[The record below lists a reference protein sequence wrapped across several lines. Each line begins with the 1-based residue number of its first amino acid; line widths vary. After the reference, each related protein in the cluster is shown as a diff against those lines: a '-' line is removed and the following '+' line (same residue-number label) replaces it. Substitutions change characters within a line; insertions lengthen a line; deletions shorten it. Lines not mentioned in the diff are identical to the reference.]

1 MFKSKNKWKTLFFGI
16 AGINL
21 LILIWLILLIFLP
34 IAGETN
40 PFTDKKEVD
49 KGDAEF
55 TISSTKENL
64 NKLVN
69 TYLDE
74 LSKHTDIEYSV
85 NIEDSVQL
93 IGTIKVFDQQVP
105 LTARF
110 DPIVQNNGDLMLR
123 LHSISLGRLELPN
136 KRVLDYVKDNYPMP
150 EWVNVNPGDET
161 IYAAITEMEMK
172 SNFNI
177 EVTSFNLKSNH
188 LAFRIR
194 VPNKA
199 FDLSKAF

>member
-1 MFKSKNKWKTLFFGI
+1 MYKNKNKWKVLFFGI

-21 LILIWLILLIFLP
+21 FLLIWVILLIFLP
-34 IAGETN
+34 LSGETPDPN
-40 PFTDKKEVD
+40 HQEVD
-49 KGDAEF
+49 KGEAEF
-55 TISSTKENL
+55 TISSSKENL
-64 NKLVN
+64 NKLIN

-74 LSKHTDIEYSV
+74 LSKHTNLDYTVKIE
-85 NIEDSVQL
+85 ESVQL
-93 IGTIKVFDQQVP
+93 IGTIEAFDQDIP

-110 DPIVQNNGDLMLR
+110 DPIVQENGDLMLKLR
-123 LHSISLGRLELPN
+123 SISLGRLELPN

-150 EWVNVNPGDET
+150 EWVKVNPGEET
-161 IYAAITEMEMK
+161 IYAAITEMEMR

-177 EVTSFNLKSNH
+177 EVMSFNLKNNH